1 MDLLIK
7 IDENGLP
14 ERHPRLRSNLQLVYP
29 AGGFEG
35 SNVPSGWLAFERVPE
50 PILGPYQKFDD
61 SKGAENCDA
70 WDHNGLEYKVV
81 DGKVKDVWNIIDMTD
96 EEKKAKQDEVKA
108 EWATRDASQAPA
120 SWTFDE
126 EKCEY
131 VPPVEYPS
139 DGKEYT
145 WNETNKTWDLVSM
158 ITITVDDL
166 GV

>member
-14 ERHPRLRSNLQLVYP
+14 QRHPRLRSNLQLAYP
-29 AGGFEG
+29 DGGFEG

-61 SKGAENCDA
+61 SKGSENCEA
-70 WDHNGLEYKVV
+70 WEHNGLEYKVV

-108 EWATRDASQAPA
+108 EWSARDASQAPA
-120 SWTFDE
+120 SWSFDE
-126 EKCEY
+126 AKCEY
-131 VPPVEYPS
+131 VAPVECPS
-139 DGKEYT
+139 DGDDYV
-145 WNETNKTWDLVSM
+145 WNETDRTWDKY
-158 ITITVDDL
+158 TPKQEA
-166 GV
+166 

>member
-14 ERHPRLRSNLQLVYP
+14 QRHPRLRSNLQLAYP
-29 AGGFEG
+29 DGGFEG
-35 SNVPSGWLAFERVPE
+35 SNVPSGWLVFERVPE

-61 SKGAENCDA
+61 SKGSENCDA
-70 WDHNGLEYKVV
+70 WEHNGLEYKVV

-108 EWATRDASQAPA
+108 EWAARDASQAPA

-131 VPPVEYPS
+131 VAPVELPFDAGFGVDYI
-139 DGKEYT
+139 
-145 WNETNKTWDLVSM
+145 WNETDRTWDKY
-158 ITITVDDL
+158 TPKQEA
-166 GV
+166 